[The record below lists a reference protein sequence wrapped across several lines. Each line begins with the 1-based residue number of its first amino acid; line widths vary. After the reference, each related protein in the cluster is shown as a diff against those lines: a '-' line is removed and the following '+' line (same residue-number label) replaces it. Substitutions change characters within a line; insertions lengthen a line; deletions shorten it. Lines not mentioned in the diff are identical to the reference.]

1 MPTLM
6 DMWYLRMPSFLS
18 MALHHLQPWTEIF
31 TVTARIV
38 LYFVMPLAWV
48 TTQSRRTA
56 TWLPYFM
63 LMLPWLIKCT
73 TESIPSID
81 IYCNLSAMM
90 SILPTYLFVLQRI
103 FCRTRFSTCREK
115 ICSCLLVVCGILL
128 ASLYAMEKQQVHA
141 IQQSAPFVGVWK
153 AFGLDVAKRVV
164 RDGTYTC
171 TQKPSTYSLRWLSSP
186 YKPSVPN
193 SYSVTTKDDIHMKMF
208 TDILQQSVKSSFWC
222 IIMALSY
229 TALGVMKHGCP
240 STEAAFGTFSSTG
253 AGATL
258 STAPLTQAICTTKN

>member
-1 MPTLM
+1 MATIDPLNDADFDGYVIPTHAL
-6 DMWYLRMPSFLS
+6 FLS

-48 TTQSRRTA
+48 TTQSRKTA

-103 FCRTRFSTCREK
+103 FCRTKFSTCREK
-115 ICSCLLVVCGILL
+115 ICSCLLVVCGVLL

-171 TQKPSTYSLRWLSSP
+171 TQKAIYIFFA
-186 YKPSVPN
+186 VI
-193 SYSVTTKDDIHMKMF
+193 VF
-208 TDILQQSVKSSFWC
+208 
-222 IIMALSY
+222 
-229 TALGVMKHGCP
+229 
-240 STEAAFGTFSSTG
+240 
-253 AGATL
+253 
-258 STAPLTQAICTTKN
+258 PLTSHLYLILTLLLLRMIFT